1 MDLDQF
7 IAAVEV
13 LRHPELRGRPVVVGG
28 DGDPTKR
35 GVVSTASYEAREYG
49 VHSGLPL
56 RTAAR
61 RLPDAVFLPVD
72 REAYEEISASVM
84 DVLRSSGAVVEVL
97 GWDEAFLGVDTSD
110 PEGFARSLANRVRAA
125 TQLDCTVGIGE
136 NKLQAKIATGFGK
149 PAGVFRLTS
158 ANWFEVLGDRPTDA
172 LWGIGAKTA
181 RKLAGLGIG
190 TVSDLASADPDA
202 LAAVFGP
209 MTGPWLVLLGRGR
222 GDADVDDSPY
232 VARGHG
238 KEETFQ
244 QNIGDWA
251 RVQAEVA
258 RIAGLLAADLVV
270 EGRPAV
276 RVVVKVRYAPFVT
289 ETHGVTLE
297 APSSDAAVI
306 EEAALSALERFAG
319 RRPVRLLGVRAEFG
333 LVRRG
338 ELGALGVPGQAAG
351 VLQAHAAGLRRE
363 PVDRRAAHQVVRA
376 DPDERRA
383 RARRA
388 LAADLLVAAHAGEAA
403 DFDLDRVGDIDVRAA
418 HDGDEVEGE
427 LAALDLGLAQVDLV
441 AAHDRDGV
449 DAAHGAEPAAP
460 VRAAHDGDHP
470 PHRLAP
476 RGCQARP
483 GRLAGLARQVAGQGG
498 QLTAGLGG
506 QRAAGSILEL
516 VQGQPADGGVI
527 AQRAQHRVAL
537 GVGNPEG
544 IIRFAHCRPL
554 ASWRTDQ

>member
-1 MDLDQF
+1 VLHADLDQF

-72 REAYEEISASVM
+72 REAYDEVSATVM

-97 GWDEAFLGVDTSD
+97 GWDEAFLGVDVED
-110 PEGFARSLANRVRAA
+110 PEAFARTLARRVREA

-158 ANWFEVLGDRPTDA
+158 ENWFSVLGDRPTDA

-181 RKLAGLGIG
+181 RKLAGLGIS
-190 TVSDLASADPDA
+190 TVSDLAAADPDA

-232 VARGHG
+232 LARGHG

-244 QNIGDWA
+244 VNIADWS

-258 RIAGLLAADLVV
+258 RIAGLLSVDLAA

-289 ETHGVTLE
+289 ETHGVTL
-297 APSSDAAVI
+297 ASPSSAAAVI
-306 EEAALSALERFAG
+306 EAAALSALERFSG

-333 LVRRG
+333 
-338 ELGALGVPGQAAG
+338 
-351 VLQAHAAGLRRE
+351 
-363 PVDRRAAHQVVRA
+363 
-376 DPDERRA
+376 
-383 RARRA
+383 
-388 LAADLLVAAHAGEAA
+388 
-403 DFDLDRVGDIDVRAA
+403 
-418 HDGDEVEGE
+418 
-427 LAALDLGLAQVDLV
+427 
-441 AAHDRDGV
+441 
-449 DAAHGAEPAAP
+449 
-460 VRAAHDGDHP
+460 
-470 PHRLAP
+470 
-476 RGCQARP
+476 
-483 GRLAGLARQVAGQGG
+483 
-498 QLTAGLGG
+498 
-506 QRAAGSILEL
+506 
-516 VQGQPADGGVI
+516 
-527 AQRAQHRVAL
+527 
-537 GVGNPEG
+537 
-544 IIRFAHCRPL
+544 
-554 ASWRTDQ
+554 